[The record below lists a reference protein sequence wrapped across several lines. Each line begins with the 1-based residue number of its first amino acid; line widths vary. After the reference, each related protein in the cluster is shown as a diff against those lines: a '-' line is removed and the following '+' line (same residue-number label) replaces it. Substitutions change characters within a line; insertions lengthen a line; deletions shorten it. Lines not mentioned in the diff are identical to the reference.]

1 MGTGTRGLTGV
12 GVPERRRARRTEHQ
26 APHRQSPRRQSRR
39 SAARP
44 GSLFV
49 AGLAVLYLSGLVLPA
64 WWLSGLHS
72 AVRPGLT
79 GYPSAYIGDTLLL
92 PTGVA
97 VLIAGIRRLPR
108 SRWEPV
114 TGLLAAAAA
123 AAVSVAV
130 QIDWLTD
137 PTTPTNWT
145 MPASGRLDPAGW
157 WHFAYFTGMSIAMIT
172 ATTVFLTRARAT
184 RHTDPALVA
193 DLSAGRGAV
202 LLLAAWGSYAALSI
216 HSDLTTALTSSAAAT
231 IALTAVVLTLAFGLV
246 WLGYGRL
253 TRVLAWPALAA
264 IPGIAVVLGFVLLPP
279 GNWLVVTALVGAL
292 YQAFAADAGRR
303 AACRARWAAAAGQNG
318 NRTRAAV
325 TGRTSDRDGSA
336 RLGEQDPDRPEQP
349 RGVLQDR

>member
-1 MGTGTRGLTGV
+1 M
-12 GVPERRRARRTEHQ
+12 
-26 APHRQSPRRQSRR
+26 
-39 SAARP
+39 
-44 GSLFV
+44 

-303 AACRARWAAAAGQNG
+303 AACRARWAAATGQNG
-318 NRTRAAV
+318 NRTRVAV